1 MKKNITLSEISID
14 ESEENLSESDEENTS
29 YSDEKFD
36 DNEKFDVVKKFDDD
50 ENFDNEKFD
59 VVKKFDDDV
68 VKKYSKNNNKIIY
81 GGDKYSVGKKDNDES
96 KKSKK
101 VYEHK
106 FHSDKYNFDDEKR
119 INNHKNIKNNTY
131 NNKNIKNNTYNNK
144 TIKNN
149 TSKYNYRS
157 KYNQSKYN
165 SKYNHSKYDKNEKYL
180 NDYKDS
186 EYNKNEKYQN
196 DREDSINNINSIITD
211 INGTKYIGIYNYK
224 NSYCY
229 YLTAIHRLHGSK
241 TFNDNLD
248 LIFKNGEKEEIK
260 IFKIFEIYNELQ
272 YNQSDDVREKIYN
285 SMKQYEKIIDECLDE
300 KLNNGGDPYDILRFL
315 FFPIIF
321 NYYGEELFQE
331 ILVEINFNLIHLK
344 NTEYNIKI
352 FKRNELNQKLL
363 TYYEK
368 ILEFKNSSKIIQ
380 YDKPFC
386 NTTIAVYFNDSYKKG
401 NISKTGGH
409 AITMVLGKDNKLYI
423 IDDDKNIMEINNY
436 FHCFLKNINKL
447 EIKDINDEIKNKL
460 TSIGSIYVDQK
471 IYRTIIT
478 PNVNLSG
485 GEAKDTN
492 EKQTVNKNN
501 IDNSQK
507 YKQISS
513 LSLIF
518 LFALIVILIILVI
531 LYYYNSSVL
540 SKNIKEI
547 EKYQIKISEIEN
559 TQLIFNKNIENETK
573 KILKKI
579 EEPPKIL
586 KLNKYISVVKPKN
599 NFSFSFEN
607 QKNENFSPLV
617 YQNV

>member
-14 ESEENLSESDEENTS
+14 ESEENLNESDEENSS
-29 YSDEKFD
+29 YDDEKLID
-36 DNEKFDVVKKFDDD
+36 D
-50 ENFDNEKFD
+50 
-59 VVKKFDDDV
+59 
-68 VKKYSKNNNKIIY
+68 VKKYVNVGRRYNI
-81 GGDKYSVGKKDNDES
+81 DKYDDDKYNDDKYNDVTKKKYNNDDKYNDVTKKKYNNDKYDVDKKDNMFLKKDES
-96 KKSKK
+96 KRSKK
-101 VYEHK
+101 TYKHR
-106 FHSDKYNFDDEKR
+106 FYSNKYNFDDDKV
-119 INNHKNIKNNTY
+119 INR
-131 NNKNIKNNTYNNK
+131 NKNK
-144 TIKNN
+144 TFDNIN
-149 TSKYNYRS
+149 TSKYNYYSR
-157 KYNQSKYN
+157 
-165 SKYNHSKYDKNEKYL
+165 YDKNEIDMNCDK
-180 NDYKDS
+180 
-186 EYNKNEKYQN
+186 
-196 DREDSINNINSIITD
+196 DSINNINSIITD
-211 INGTKYIGIYNYK
+211 INGTKYIGIHNYK

-260 IFKIFEIYNELQ
+260 IFKIFDIYNELQ
-272 YNQSDDVREKIYN
+272 YSQSDGVREKIYN
-285 SMKQYEKIIDECLDE
+285 SMKQYEKIIDECLNE

-321 NYYGEELFQE
+321 HYYGEELFQE

-344 NTEYNIKI
+344 NTEYNIEI

-363 TYYEK
+363 VYYEK

-380 YDKPFC
+380 YNKPFC
-386 NTTIAVYFNDSYKKG
+386 NTTIAVYFNDSYKNG
-401 NISKTGGH
+401 ISKSGGH

-436 FHCFLKNINKL
+436 FNCFLKNINKL

-478 PNVNLSG
+478 PNVNLTG
-485 GEAKDTN
+485 GEEKKTSEEQN
-492 EKQTVNKNN
+492 EVKNN
-501 IDNSQK
+501 INESQK
-507 YKQISS
+507 YKQFSS

-518 LFALIVILIILVI
+518 LFALVLILIISVI

-547 EKYQIKISEIEN
+547 EKYHFKISEIEN

-573 KILKKI
+573 KMLNKI

-599 NFSFSFEN
+599 NFSFNFEN
-607 QKNENFSPLV
+607 QENESFSLPH
-617 YQNV
+617 YQNI